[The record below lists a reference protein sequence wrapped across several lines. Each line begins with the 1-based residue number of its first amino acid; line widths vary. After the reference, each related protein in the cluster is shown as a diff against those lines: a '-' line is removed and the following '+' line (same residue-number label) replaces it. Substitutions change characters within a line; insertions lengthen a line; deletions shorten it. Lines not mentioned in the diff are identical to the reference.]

1 MDKKQAEIVKGR
13 MVQLLNEMIQL
24 NTNRVD
30 IQFSPRDL
38 IVLIDALD
46 LAAVNEY
53 QSCKHHID
61 ELKSLLRDREETIRA
76 VEEALGHE

>member
-1 MDKKQAEIVKGR
+1 MDKKQAEIIKSR
-13 MVQLLNEMIQL
+13 LIQLLNENIYE
-24 NTNRVD
+24 NNRVG
-30 IQFSPRDL
+30 IYFSPRDL

-53 QSCKHHID
+53 QSCKRHID

>member
-1 MDKKQAEIVKGR
+1 MDKKQAQKMTQKLTV
-13 MVQLLNEMIQL
+13 LLEDNRYK
-24 NTNRVD
+24 TNRVD
-30 IQFSPRDL
+30 LQLSPGDL

-53 QSCKHHID
+53 QSCKDHVD
-61 ELKSLLRDREETIRA
+61 RLKAQLRDREETIRA

>member
-1 MDKKQAEIVKGR
+1 MDKKQAEIIKGR
-13 MVQLLNEMIQL
+13 LIQLLDENIYE
-24 NTNRVD
+24 NNRVG
-30 IQFSPRDL
+30 IYFSPRDL

-53 QSCKHHID
+53 QSCEHRID
-61 ELKSLLRDREETIRA
+61 GLNRRIEELEGIITG